1 MNTVDIEAAA
11 ALLRAAEDILII
23 THIRPDGDTAGS
35 GCALCLG
42 LRALGK
48 TAYLAANPPSMA
60 RYEPYMTPWF
70 APDGFAPRFVA
81 AVDTPGPGQ
90 FPTGWESFA
99 ARTDLAID
107 HHGTNSGYA
116 RSTCLEADSAATGEI
131 VYLLLKELGVALTAP
146 MAEALYVALATDTN
160 GFRTPGTTARTL
172 TIAGALRRADFDAAG
187 LTKRLFETK
196 TPARLRLEAAL
207 YGGMRFPLPGVCVM
221 TLDGATVAESGAE
234 EDDMDK
240 LSLLTTVPEG
250 TWAGLLL
257 RQLSDGTWKV
267 SLRTDGSI
275 HAGQVLGVLGGGGHA
290 DAAGAVTDMA
300 PEKII
305 STVLASLTDNCPRKM
320 DTKSIAVRHG

>member
-1 MNTVDIEAAA
+1 MNTVGLTGAAK
-11 ALLRAAEDILII
+11 LLRAADRILII

-42 LRALGK
+42 LRAMGK
-48 TAYLAANPPSMA
+48 RAYLAPNPPSMA
-60 RYEPYMTPWF
+60 RYGPYMTPYF
-70 APDGFAPRFVA
+70 APDGFAPGFVA
-81 AVDTPGPGQ
+81 AVDVPGPGQ
-90 FPTGWESFA
+90 FPAGWEPLA
-99 ARTDLAID
+99 DRTDLAVD

-116 RSTCLEADSAATGEI
+116 TATYLEPDSAATGEL
-131 VYLLLKELGVALTAP
+131 VYLLLKELGVDLTAE

-172 TIAGALRRADFDAAG
+172 TIAGALREADFDAAG
-187 LTKRLFETK
+187 LTKRLFDAK

-221 TLDGATVAESGAE
+221 TLDRAAVAESGAG

-257 RQLSDGTWKV
+257 RELPDGTWKV
-267 SLRTDGSI
+267 SLRTDGTV
-275 HAGQVLGVLGGGGHA
+275 HAGRALLAIGGGGHA
-290 DAAGAVTDMA
+290 DAAGAVTDMSPDRVEGA
-300 PEKII
+300 
-305 STVLASLTDNCPRKM
+305 VLAYLTDSRPSKT
-320 DTKSIAVRHG
+320 DTETDGVRRG